1 MLALFNQRLDNLG
14 GLVVSYENV
23 LMELFVIHIINNDVY
38 FYL

>member
-14 GLVVSYENV
+14 GPVVSYENV